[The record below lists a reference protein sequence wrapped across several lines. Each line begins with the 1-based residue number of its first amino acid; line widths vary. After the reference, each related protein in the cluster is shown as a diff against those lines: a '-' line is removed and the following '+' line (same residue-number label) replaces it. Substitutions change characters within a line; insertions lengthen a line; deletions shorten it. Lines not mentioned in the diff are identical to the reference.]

1 MTNSSAVKSPWF
13 QGLSRS
19 DSPALRLFCF
29 PFAGGNAQ
37 MYRSWQRWLPHNL
50 EIQLVHL
57 PGRGIRIGEPP
68 LRRLSALVA
77 ELADHMDRGSTV
89 PYAFYGHSMG
99 ALTSFELARELSRR
113 GKPGPEH
120 LFVSGRRAPHI
131 PATKAPIFD
140 RSDEEFILELK
151 TLNGTPQDVLD
162 NPELM
167 EIFIDVLRA
176 DFEAVDTYE
185 YLPEPPLSCPIT
197 VYGGLED
204 EDVPMESC
212 YAWQKHTALHCKV
225 RMLAGDHFFVRNPT
239 SEFTSA
245 FSSDLL
251 TAIPKLRPR

>member
-1 MTNSSAVKSPWF
+1 
-13 QGLSRS
+13 
-19 DSPALRLFCF
+19 
-29 PFAGGNAQ
+29 
-37 MYRSWQRWLPHNL
+37 
-50 EIQLVHL
+50 
-57 PGRGIRIGEPP
+57 
-68 LRRLSALVA
+68 
-77 ELADHMDRGSTV
+77 
-89 PYAFYGHSMG
+89 
-99 ALTSFELARELSRR
+99 
-113 GKPGPEH
+113 
-120 LFVSGRRAPHI
+120 
-131 PATKAPIFD
+131 
-140 RSDEEFILELK
+140 
-151 TLNGTPQDVLD
+151 
-162 NPELM
+162 M